1 MITPRWTPTAFLI
14 LATACG
20 INTADVDGLDDPL
33 DDTEQELS
41 TTKDTFLIVRR
52 DYRRCAA
59 PKCGG
64 YWVTD
69 LNSTMQDKYVNAL
82 DFSQSSIPADTQA
95 VLAASPDNELVLWGR
110 LGPKESRYNTRSLLA
125 KRAFRGMPGKSF
137 LPTDKFYSV
146 FPTKIACITQPCA
159 NLQTTR
165 LNRTTGHTM
174 ASDLDYSAALAP
186 LVDPQ
191 WLVSRSYVGQ
201 TVVAGTIVRKNGHV
215 TVVARQVFVELP
227 DRVTPCA
234 IETEPVC
241 DDGQVPAWERTAQ
254 RCLQVSGCTE
264 PRYCALY
271 IPGCDAGYR
280 QVSWQH
286 GCTQYACEP
295 EFLEE

>member
-1 MITPRWTPTAFLI
+1 MTTFRWTLTPMLI
-14 LATACG
+14 FATACG
-20 INTADVDGLDDPL
+20 VNTADVDGLDDTL
-33 DDTEQELS
+33 DEAEQELS

-52 DYRRCAA
+52 DYRRCIA

-69 LNSTMQDKYVNAL
+69 LNSTMQERYVNAL
-82 DFSQSSIPADTQA
+82 DFSESTIPAAAQD
-95 VLAASPDNELVLWGR
+95 VIVASPDHELVLWGR
-110 LGPKESRYNTRSLLA
+110 LGPKESRFNTRSLVT
-125 KRAFRGMPGKSF
+125 KRAFRGMPGKTF

-146 FPTKIACITQPCA
+146 FPTKIACINQPCA

-165 LNRTTGHTM
+165 VNRTTGHTM

-201 TVVAGTIVRKNGHV
+201 TVVAGNIVRKNRHV

-234 IETEPVC
+234 SETPPVC
-241 DDGQVPAWERTAQ
+241 DEGQVPSWERTGQ
-254 RCLQVSGCTE
+254 RCLQVSGCTA

-271 IPGCDAGYR
+271 VPSCDQGYR
-280 QVSWQH
+280 QVSWQN